1 MNRFLFLI
9 LSLIA
14 IKSYSQEYLQ
24 FKKSSTGLKIVE
36 CNFSDVKLNFI
47 FDTGASITLLTKE
60 SFNKLKSSGA
70 NLKFVR
76 YGSAKS
82 ANGEKNTTMVY
93 QIDRIQID
101 KLVLKNIEFSVIDKV
116 DNYNLLGQNI
126 IRQFKSYQM
135 FDNYIK
141 IIPNNYDL
149 SDFDYHKVYDKETQ
163 IKDSQ
168 GYIETFFDL
177 TIQTITNF
185 DYKPIKSGDSKERII
200 KYGDDYELFFK
211 YYFTKNLDMNF
222 SYALHND
229 EIEARTKILTSNILK
244 NSFNEEEWFNT
255 FKSNILNSNI
265 YQLTFV
271 YHFTFSNQEV
281 KVYNKISTQD
291 IIEAGFDNLGSVR
304 IQ

>member
-1 MNRFLFLI
+1 MKRFLFLI

-93 QIDRIQID
+93 QIDRIQIG
-101 KLVLKNIEFSVIDKV
+101 KLILKNIEFSVIDKV

-135 FDNYIK
+135 FNDYIK
-141 IIPNNYDL
+141 IIPNDYDL
-149 SDFDYHKVYDKETQ
+149 SDFDYLKVYDEATN
-163 IKDSQ
+163 INASY
-168 GYIETFFDL
+168 GLFDTNFAI

-185 DYKPIKSGDSKERII
+185 DYKPLKLSEEKDMYRKLGGYYS
-200 KYGDDYELFFK
+200 YFFK
-211 YYFTKNLDMNF
+211 YYFTKKLDMNF
-222 SYALHND
+222 SYAFHND

-255 FKSNILNSNI
+255 FKKDILNLNI
-265 YQLTFV
+265 SELNFRSKT
-271 YHFTFSNQEV
+271 
-281 KVYNKISTQD
+281 
-291 IIEAGFDNLGSVR
+291 
-304 IQ
+304 

>member
-1 MNRFLFLI
+1 MKRLLI
-9 LSLIA
+9 LILIL
-14 IKSYSQEYLQ
+14 IVTTSYSQEYLQ
-24 FKKSSTGLKIVE
+24 FIKSPSGLKIVE

-47 FDTGASITLLTKE
+47 FDTGASTTLLTKE
-60 SFNKLKSSGA
+60 SFNKLKSSGV
-70 NLKFVR
+70 NLKFIR

-93 QIDRIQID
+93 QIGRIQIG
-101 KLVLKNIEFSVIDKV
+101 KLILKNIEFSVIDKV

-135 FDNYIK
+135 FNDYIK

-149 SDFDYHKVYDKETQ
+149 SEFDYLKVYDEATN
-163 IKDSQ
+163 INASY
-168 GYIETFFDL
+168 GLFDTNFAI

-185 DYKPIKSGDSKERII
+185 DYKPLKLSEEKDMYKKLGGYYS
-200 KYGDDYELFFK
+200 YFFK

-255 FKSNILNSNI
+255 FKKDILNLNI
-265 YQLTFV
+265 SELNFI
-271 YHFTFSNQEV
+271 YHFSFSNQEV
-281 KVYNKISTQD
+281 TVSNKISTQD

-304 IQ
+304 IH

>member
-1 MNRFLFLI
+1 MKRLLI
-9 LSLIA
+9 LILIL
-14 IKSYSQEYLQ
+14 IVTTSYSQEYLQ
-24 FKKSSTGLKIVE
+24 FIKSPSGLKIVE

-47 FDTGASITLLTKE
+47 FDTGASTTLLTKE
-60 SFNKLKSSGA
+60 SFNKLKSSGI
-70 NLKFVR
+70 NLKFIR

-93 QIDRIQID
+93 QIDRIQIG
-101 KLVLKNIEFSVIDKV
+101 KLILKNIEFSVIDKV

-135 FDNYIK
+135 FNDYIK

-149 SDFDYHKVYDKETQ
+149 SDFDYLKVYDEATN
-163 IKDSQ
+163 INASY
-168 GYIETFFDL
+168 GLFDTNFAI

-185 DYKPIKSGDSKERII
+185 DYKPLKLSEEKDMYRKLGGYYS
-200 KYGDDYELFFK
+200 YFFK

-255 FKSNILNSNI
+255 FKKDILNLNI
-265 YQLTFV
+265 SELNFI
-271 YHFTFSNQEV
+271 YHFSFSNQEV
-281 KVYNKISTQD
+281 TVSNKISTQD

-304 IQ
+304 IH